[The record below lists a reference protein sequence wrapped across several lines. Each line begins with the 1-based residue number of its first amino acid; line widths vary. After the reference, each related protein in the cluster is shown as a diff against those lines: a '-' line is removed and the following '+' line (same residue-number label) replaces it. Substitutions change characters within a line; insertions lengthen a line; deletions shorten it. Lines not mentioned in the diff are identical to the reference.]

1 MGVKLG
7 GQVLVLTS
15 RQVIATTDTKQDGFV
30 LVDTEHAQASRCP
43 GPGNSEFL
51 AFQMLKECKMEAKDN
66 KGSLYNS
73 NL

>member
-1 MGVKLG
+1 MKLG

-43 GPGNSEFL
+43 GPGNRVSCL
-51 AFQMLKECKMEAKDN
+51 PDAQGVQN
-66 KGSLYNS
+66 GSKGQ
-73 NL
+73 